1 MAERSTVQREIES
14 QPDIW
19 ESIWRRL
26 QEQRETLS
34 NLLFSQC
41 WDETLFAGCGSTYY
55 LAVAAGELYQ
65 QLAGQRTRAVPSSE
79 IVLFP
84 GGVYPDI
91 IGQRMLL
98 VALSR
103 SGETTE
109 TVEAASEQH
118 RRQMPV
124 LAVTCHSNST
134 LASRSDAVLAADEA
148 REETVPQTRSFTSM
162 YLGAQYLAGLSADDR
177 TYLHELEQLPGH
189 GRKVLQESAGLIPD
203 LAGMDWERAVFLG
216 SGPFFG
222 LACEAALKLKEMAL
236 AWSEAYHF
244 PEFRHGPISLAD
256 ERTLVV
262 GLLSDSGAA
271 AEQSV
276 LADVRGLGAQ
286 TLAIGERVPEGLS
299 TYTLNLGSGLPE
311 LARGALY
318 LLPLQLLAYRR
329 ALARG
334 LDPARP
340 RHLQQAVVLERI

>member
-1 MAERSTVQREIES
+1 MAERSTVQQEIES
-14 QPDIW
+14 QPDVW
-19 ESIWRRL
+19 ESTWRHL
-26 QEQRETLS
+26 QEQRESLS

-41 WDETLFAGCGSTYY
+41 WDETLFAGCGSAYY
-55 LAVAAGELYQ
+55 LALAAAALYQ
-65 QLAGQRTRAVPSSE
+65 QLTGQRTRAVPSSE

-109 TVEAASEQH
+109 TVQAASEQH
-118 RRQMPV
+118 RRQMPA

-134 LASRSDAVLAADEA
+134 LASHSDAVLAADEA
-148 REETVPQTRSFTSM
+148 REEAVPQTRSFTSM
-162 YLGAQYLAGLSADDR
+162 YLGVQYLAALSADDR
-177 TYLHELEQLPGH
+177 TYLHEIEQLPGH
-189 GRKVLQESAGLIPD
+189 GRQVLQRSAGLAAD
-203 LAGMDWERAVFLG
+203 LARIDWERVIFLG
-216 SGPFFG
+216 SGPYFG

-236 AWSEAYHF
+236 AWSETYHF

-271 AEQSV
+271 VEQSV
-276 LADVRGLGAQ
+276 LADVRALGAQ
-286 TLAIGERVPEGLS
+286 TLAIGERVPEGLA
-299 TYTLNLGSGLPE
+299 TYSLTLGTGLPE

-318 LLPLQLLAYRR
+318 LLPLQVLAYRR
-329 ALARG
+329 ALALG
-334 LDPARP
+334 LDPAHP
-340 RHLQQAVVLERI
+340 RHLQQAVMLERI